1 VTYNLILSII
11 KNTIKSSLL
20 TIFYGFDNHTNCYLT
35 TTHVLGPF
43 YSYFSVLRNS
53 NFLVNKVSIVNLTNR
68 LLCVWGTIISDFR
81 YTVPVHSKDLLN
93 GNEKQNAK
101 TRKIRSKI
109 TWKIRLNNPI

>member
-1 VTYNLILSII
+1 
-11 KNTIKSSLL
+11 
-20 TIFYGFDNHTNCYLT
+20 
-35 TTHVLGPF
+35 VLGPF

-81 YTVPVHSKDLLN
+81 YTVPEHSKDLLN